1 MPDDVRKEKHRGTE
15 DTDYSAVASSVNS
28 VPPCFNPFHCENKHA
43 VLGLTFPK
51 YRKRVLNDVRKEK
64 HRGTEDTEYSAI
76 ASSVISVP
84 LCFNPFH
91 CENKHAV
98 LGLTFLEYRKRL
110 PDDVRKEKHRGTED
124 TEYSAFTSS
133 MISVPPCFNSV
144 IKDYL
149 TTEFGGKY
157 E

>member
-1 MPDDVRKEKHRGTE
+1 M
-15 DTDYSAVASSVNS
+15 ASSVNS
-28 VPPCFNPFHCENKHA
+28 VPLCFNPFHCENKHA

-84 LCFNPFH
+84 PCFNPFH

-98 LGLTFLEYRKRL
+98 LGLTFLEYRKRV

-124 TEYSAFTSS
+124 TEYSAVASS
-133 MISVPPCFNSV
+133 VNSVPLCFNPFHCENKFAPFTQTFRSS
-144 IKDYL
+144 
-149 TTEFGGKY
+149 ERHSQAN
-157 E
+157 